1 MSAARPTVAEAR
13 ALLGLSIVA
22 TSEDVIAAFRAA
34 AKVAHPDRPGGD
46 ADAFRQILAA
56 YRVMQ
61 VEARLPTT
69 VAPPTHTAHTSPVLT
84 PFVEVSP
91 LVALRGGDAE
101 AVLSSGQRI
110 TARIAPGARHGET
123 VNIAGEPAQVRVRGD
138 GAVQLRGSD
147 LWVTAEVAAFV
158 LDAGGRANVET
169 PLGPKVL
176 WISRKIAERRLVRLE
191 GQGLPAQ
198 GAHPQGS
205 LFIRLVPDSGAPE
218 GPARAQLRR
227 FAAAWAA

>member
-1 MSAARPTVAEAR
+1 MSAAKPTLAEAR
-13 ALLGLSIVA
+13 ALLGLSLVA
-22 TSEDVIAAFRAA
+22 SPADVIAAFRAA

-56 YRVMQ
+56 YRVIQ
-61 VEARLPTT
+61 AEARLPTL
-69 VAPPTHTAHTSPVLT
+69 ALPSTHSLHTSPVLT

-91 LVALRGGDAE
+91 LVALRGGEAE

-123 VNIAGEPAQVRVRGD
+123 LTIAGEAAQVRIRGD
-138 GAVQLRGSD
+138 AEMQLRGSD
-147 LWVTAEVAAFV
+147 LWVTAQVAA
-158 LDAGGRANVET
+158 LLLEAGGRANVET
-169 PLGPKVL
+169 PLGPRVL

-205 LFIRLVPDSGAPE
+205 LFIRLAPDSGAPE